1 LSVRG
6 GDAVALEGEAVAGIG
21 VGEEGGDVG
30 HDAASAFVA
39 LYGAGDA
46 FVADVIGN
54 NATLRPAI
62 SSPYDGPPLLF
73 GRSCGSRPSR

>member
-1 LSVRG
+1 MGLRLGLSVRG

-39 LYGAGDA
+39 L
-46 FVADVIGN
+46 
-54 NATLRPAI
+54 
-62 SSPYDGPPLLF
+62 
-73 GRSCGSRPSR
+73 